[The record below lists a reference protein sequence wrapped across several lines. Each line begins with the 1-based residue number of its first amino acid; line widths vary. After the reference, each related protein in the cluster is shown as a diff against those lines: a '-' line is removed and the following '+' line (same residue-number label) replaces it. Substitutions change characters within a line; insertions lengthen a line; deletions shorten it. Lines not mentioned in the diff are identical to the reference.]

1 MTNDDSSM
9 TRKQLRARKRRRG
22 QGAVPV
28 ERMSELRRFLQGPR
42 LWYVAIGG
50 AVLIGSLSMLGY
62 NILSTLAP
70 GMMDPT
76 NSRPVKRLA
85 GERDR
90 STETADPE
98 DPRQVELGSSIYA
111 NACALCH
118 GKNLEGQPNWRTRLP
133 TGEFPAPPHD
143 QDGHTWHHPDQVLFR
158 ITKLGGQAEAP
169 PGFKSNM
176 PGFGNLFSD
185 AEILAVLAY
194 IKSRWPEPIRMRQAE
209 INKRH
214 QGR

>member
-1 MTNDDSSM
+1 M
-9 TRKQLRARKRRRG
+9 
-22 QGAVPV
+22 
-28 ERMSELRRFLQGPR
+28 
-42 LWYVAIGG
+42 
-50 AVLIGSLSMLGY
+50 LIGSLSMLGY
-62 NILSTLAP
+62 NILSTFAP
-70 GMMDPT
+70 EMVDPT
-76 NSRPVKRLA
+76 NFRPVKRLA
-85 GERDR
+85 GERSR
-90 STETADPE
+90 SMGTADPE
-98 DPRQVELGSSIYA
+98 NPRQVGLGRSIYA

-158 ITKLGGQAEAP
+158 ITKLGGQAVAP

-176 PGFGNLFSD
+176 PGFANVYSD

-194 IKSRWPEPIRMRQAE
+194 IKSRWPEIIRMRQAE
-209 INKRH
+209 INQRH